1 MEVWVGKAMT
11 VTSSPHM
18 PKQISKIKI
27 GIRSINIFFN
37 TDPIHGAEIHEW
49 VPSQIG

>member
-1 MEVWVGKAMT
+1 MNRSIKAMT
-11 VTSSPHM
+11 VGASPHM

-37 TDPIHGAEIHEW
+37 SDPIHGAKIQEW
-49 VPSQIG
+49 VPSRIG